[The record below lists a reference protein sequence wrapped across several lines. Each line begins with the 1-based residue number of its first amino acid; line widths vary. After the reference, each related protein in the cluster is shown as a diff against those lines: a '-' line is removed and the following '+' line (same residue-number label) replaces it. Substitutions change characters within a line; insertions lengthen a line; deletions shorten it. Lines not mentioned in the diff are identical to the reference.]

1 MSHSQFRSKKLILRH
16 AWLNLWDKH
25 MTTGRINQVT
35 TFARK
40 SSDDEHN
47 LLKQHALWFDPTESR
62 GTATQA
68 FVTQQTQTQEQWITS
83 CFDPVSTRE
92 SQGLD
97 QVLTRESLGFEPTSS
112 QDTSAATQ
120 SSFTQRVPTRN
131 SILPVLWCFCM
142 LHTLMILSLK

>member
-1 MSHSQFRSKKLILRH
+1 
-16 AWLNLWDKH
+16 

-68 FVTQQTQTQEQWITS
+68 FVTRQTQTQEQWITLGV
-83 CFDPVSTRE
+83 DPVLSRE

-97 QVLTRESLGFEPTSS
+97 PILTGESLGLEPFLKS
-112 QDTSAATQ
+112 QDTSAKTQ
-120 SSFTQRVPTRN
+120 SSFTQRISTNHSEFNFARSLVPLRA
-131 SILPVLWCFCM
+131 S
-142 LHTLMILSLK
+142 HTDDSFT